1 MGIPQSIAGTSTP
14 WHWLESRRV
23 RHALLWTSVALA
35 IAFLLTTSVFGVGR
49 PKGKFFG
56 THDFTY
62 FYSGG
67 RCFIHGENPYNE
79 ATLRARSEGELGSH
93 PYRDESTVRVY
104 GGFAYPP
111 SSAPFFAL
119 LSLPDFNTSRLING
133 AINAICFGWFAWL
146 LWWVARR
153 EGVLDRRWGWIVMT
167 ACTAFVFASPFSSHA
182 MWNGQ
187 TSLLAMTLTFAA
199 WWCWQNDR
207 WVIAGLLLALASFKP
222 PFCAFLV
229 LMLVY
234 NRAWKPLFASIGFGL
249 ALMSM
254 AAYQQGPV
262 GMMHNWLGAV
272 KVYANYHTNL
282 PDFLQSFGMRSLLSA
297 AGWKTV
303 PSLALL
309 ALVLFGTLLWQS
321 KRFTSFETMCLGLII
336 SLMFINA
343 HNYDLIVLTPI
354 LAAVLFRFGTTMP
367 RIALTLFVVAAL
379 CFPMRAMK
387 ALEGLPEF
395 LIRWRE
401 MLLIAAT
408 LAWVWWMTKNT
419 PTLPRHSAA
428 STTA

>member
-1 MGIPQSIAGTSTP
+1 MGKTPAIGGTQVAQS
-14 WHWLESRRV
+14 WLESPRLHRAV
-23 RHALLWTSVALA
+23 LWCSVALA
-35 IAFLLTTSVFGVGR
+35 LAFLLATSMFGVGR
-49 PKGKFFG
+49 PKGKHFG

-62 FYSGG
+62 FYAGG
-67 RCFIHGENPYNE
+67 RCFIHGENPYDE
-79 ATLRARSEGELGSH
+79 ATLRARSEGELGKH

-119 LSLPDFNTSRLING
+119 LSLPDFNISRLING
-133 AINAICFGWFAWL
+133 GINLACFAWFAWL
-146 LWWVARR
+146 LWWLGRQH
-153 EGVLDRRWGWIVMT
+153 GVPDRRWGWIVMT

-187 TSLLAMTLTFAA
+187 TSLLALTLTFAA

-207 WVIAGLLLALASFKP
+207 WVVAGFLLALASFKP

-229 LMLVY
+229 LMLIY
-234 NRAWKPLFASIGFGL
+234 NRAWKPLLASIAFGL
-249 ALMSM
+249 ALLSM
-254 AAYQQGPV
+254 AAIQQGPV
-262 GMMHNWLGAV
+262 GMMQNWLGAV

-303 PSLALL
+303 PSLAIVAL
-309 ALVLFGTLLWQS
+309 ALFALLLWQS
-321 KRFTSFETMCLGLII
+321 RRFTGFETMCLGLII

-354 LAAVLFRFGTTMP
+354 LAAVLFRYGTTLP
-367 RIALTLFVVAAL
+367 RIAITLLVVAAL

-387 ALEGLPEF
+387 AMDSLPEF

-401 MLLIAAT
+401 ILLMLGT
-408 LAWVWWMTKNT
+408 LGWVWWMSHQSA
-419 PTLPRHSAA
+419 PTAPAKPAA
-428 STTA
+428 AA